1 MRQQCLSRTHI
12 SFISC
17 LLSCP
22 SLHTITL
29 EFDNGDQTLSDFITT
44 LNSESEICPN
54 TSVLSANLVPGD
66 TSPLKTLM
74 DNGTIQPSMM
84 KTLPGGQKVGI
95 VGINIK
101 DKTINGS
108 NPDEGTT
115 YTDEKVAAEAEV
127 KNLKDAGASII
138 ILVTHIGLSK
148 DMEWMTKIDGVDV
161 VIGGDSHTL
170 MGDAADLSIIRT
182 PTASYPTI
190 YENGGKKVCV
200 VHAWE
205 YSHGLGKLRVS
216 FDENGDV
223 ASCDGG
229 IVFPFDGETFT
240 VKTDPDDYNL
250 SSEQAAEVSTYL
262 AGLGSHMV
270 AVKDD
275 TETATKLGE
284 FSSQVDEQ
292 KKQIIATVPE
302 DICHGFPFSSAICQ
316 NSATAAQG
324 GSVCNIVS
332 KAFLDQVKTADIAIN
347 NGGGCRSD
355 IVAGDFSINS
365 AYTLLPF
372 SNTLVN
378 IAMTG
383 AEIVVVLEQAI
394 QYALTAA
401 PGAYPY
407 ASGLRYDIDATKAQG
422 ERFSSVEV
430 NSRGAGVWTAIEADK
445 VYVVATNS
453 YIGTGRDGY
462 LLFGEKEESNTYLEE
477 AQTFID
483 YCVEVGTIVNLPAEE
498 YSTQSVIFP
507 PVA

>member
-1 MRQQCLSRTHI
+1 MFITYSYFFHFLSA
-12 SFISC
+12 
-17 LLSCP
+17 
-22 SLHTITL
+22 TL

-44 LNSESEICPN
+44 LKSESEICPN

-101 DKTINGS
+101 DKTINSS

-115 YTDEKVAAEAEV
+115 YTDEKLAAEAEV

-138 ILVTHIGLSK
+138 ILVTHIGLSN
-148 DMEWMTKIDGVDV
+148 DMEWMTNIDGVDV

-170 MGDAADLSIIRT
+170 MGDAADLSIIKT

-229 IVFPFDGETFT
+229 IVFPFDGENFT
-240 VKTDPDDYNL
+240 VKDFGPDDCL
-250 SSEQAAEVSTYL
+250 LLPEQAAEVSTYL

-275 TETATKLGE
+275 AETATKLGE

-292 KKQIIATVPE
+292 QKQIIATVPE
-302 DICHGFPFSSAICQ
+302 DICNGFPFFPWSSEICR

-332 KAFLDQVKTADIAIN
+332 KAFLDQVRTADIAIN
-347 NGGGCRSD
+347 NGGGCRKD
-355 IVAGDFSINS
+355 IAAGDFSIYN
-365 AYTLLPF
+365 AYALLPF

-383 AEIVVVLEQAI
+383 AEIVEVLEQAMD
-394 QYALTAA
+394 YALTKG

-407 ASGLRYDIDATKAQG
+407 ASGLRYDIDATNAQG

-430 NSRGAGVWTAIEADK
+430 NSRGAGVWTAIEAAK

-453 YIGTGRDGY
+453 FIGSGRDGY
-462 LLFGEKEESNTYLEE
+462 VLFGEKEESNTYLEY

-483 YCVEVGTIVNLPAEE
+483 YCVEVGDIRNLPAEE

-507 PVA
+507 FA